1 MSNIAIIDAQI
12 AGISG
17 DMLLGSLIDAG
28 ASKKKVRDAI
38 YSCEKFFE
46 KSKIKKLDFV
56 KSKSNGLSCTKLV
69 LECYDQGHHRLGIE
83 MYRDMASCC
92 ESLELGIRYRTFA
105 LDSLKILI
113 LAEAKVHGTDFNR
126 VKLHEASS
134 IDTVADLVGTAV
146 ALNDLDLFSCR
157 IYSTAVA
164 IGNGTL
170 NFSHGTIPNPG
181 NAILEI
187 FKNRNFALIP
197 GEIGGELTTPTGASM
212 LVNLA
217 AESICSYPP
226 IIPEVTGYG
235 GGRREVAGT
244 PNVLRLLIGKAP
256 LFEDFD
262 FEKIY
267 EIETNLDDITG
278 ETMGNV
284 IDRLYKNGAKDVII
298 LNGIT
303 KKNRPVFLIKVQTDY
318 TSKDKIIRMLFKET
332 GTLGCRLYETSRI
345 VMSRTVMT
353 TSVTLFGKIFDVFI
367 KISRDQEGN
376 IINMKP
382 EFDDVLRISNE
393 LKMPYKEIFE
403 IVYVQLF
410 NKIKGDNEENV

>member
-1 MSNIAIIDAQI
+1 M
-12 AGISG
+12 
-17 DMLLGSLIDAG
+17 
-28 ASKKKVRDAI
+28 
-38 YSCEKFFE
+38 
-46 KSKIKKLDFV
+46 DFPV
-56 KSKSNGLSCTKLV
+56 QVSV

-164 IGNGTL
+164 IGNGNL

-217 AESICSYPP
+217 AESICAYPP

-244 PNVLRLLIGKAP
+244 SKCL
-256 LFEDFD
+256 
-262 FEKIY
+262 
-267 EIETNLDDITG
+267 EITN
-278 ETMGNV
+278 
-284 IDRLYKNGAKDVII
+284 R
-298 LNGIT
+298 
-303 KKNRPVFLIKVQTDY
+303 
-318 TSKDKIIRMLFKET
+318 
-332 GTLGCRLYETSRI
+332 
-345 VMSRTVMT
+345 
-353 TSVTLFGKIFDVFI
+353 
-367 KISRDQEGN
+367 
-376 IINMKP
+376 
-382 EFDDVLRISNE
+382 
-393 LKMPYKEIFE
+393 
-403 IVYVQLF
+403 
-410 NKIKGDNEENV
+410 